1 MAVAVTR
8 RERWTVEMAALV
20 VVGLLAMASPTMQLS
35 VKKPLRGT
43 VQKSSEEP
51 RSIGLIVTE
60 ICCEKALN
68 ESGIFHVNSS
78 VELLG
83 RTFVLGT
90 IQGAHIV
97 YVRSASRPAANVGIT
112 LQIMAD
118 NFNLGGVIL
127 LGYGQA
133 LNDSLSVGSVVIPKW
148 IAATGV
154 WIWQPFYAEEEDEG
168 QLKFTEFNY
177 PEGGANLL
185 GSVEYEK
192 SQIYVNGKVKETF
205 WTPAIISLE
214 WLRAAYK
221 TSVESVEVVHGLKL
235 ASADMQLNNEAYK
248 KFLYKTF
255 GASTADTSSFA
266 GLLGAYTNNLRF
278 LVVRG
283 VSGGENETD
292 MVAANAVKVLDRFIF
307 LISVP
312 RASS

>member
-1 MAVAVTR
+1 
-8 RERWTVEMAALV
+8 
-20 VVGLLAMASPTMQLS
+20 MASPTMQLS

-43 VQKSSEEP
+43 VQKSSEGP
-51 RSIGLIVTE
+51 GYIGLIVTE
-60 ICCEKALN
+60 ICCENALN

-154 WIWQPFYAEEEDEG
+154 WTWQPFYAAEEDEG
-168 QLKFTEFNY
+168 QLKFREFNY
-177 PEGGANLL
+177 PEEGDNLL

-192 SQIYVNGKVKETF
+192 SQI
-205 WTPAIISLE
+205 
-214 WLRAAYK
+214 
-221 TSVESVEVVHGLKL
+221 
-235 ASADMQLNNEAYK
+235 
-248 KFLYKTF
+248 
-255 GASTADTSSFA
+255 
-266 GLLGAYTNNLRF
+266 
-278 LVVRG
+278 
-283 VSGGENETD
+283 
-292 MVAANAVKVLDRFIF
+292 
-307 LISVP
+307 
-312 RASS
+312 